1 MSEESSNNMTTSNI
15 RIRPM
20 IPTDAPYICQIWC
33 NGLDQTTESCQWNIS
48 KYLVSHMMNK
58 LKEHANVGPDGSNLV
73 KHWMDKSDRVMLV
86 AECTQDDNDGDAT
99 STTSTTK
106 PQQIVVGCC
115 GVKIGTS
122 ESEVG
127 PESDI
132 GSVWRVSVDKS
143 ARSKGIGKALMTK
156 AEQWISEKSCTKMQ
170 LVTGNRIAA
179 NFYKS
184 IGYQK
189 INRILDALDMP
200 GWFEKTIS

>member
-1 MSEESSNNMTTSNI
+1 
-15 RIRPM
+15 
-20 IPTDAPYICQIWC
+20 
-33 NGLDQTTESCQWNIS
+33 
-48 KYLVSHMMNK
+48 MMNK
-58 LKEHANVGPDGSNLV
+58 LKEHATSNEGDVGPAGSNLV

>member
-1 MSEESSNNMTTSNI
+1 
-15 RIRPM
+15 M
-20 IPTDAPYICQIWC
+20 ISTDASHICQIWC
-33 NGLDQTTESCQWNIS
+33 DGLDQTTEACQWNIS
-48 KYLVSHMMNK
+48 KYLVGHMMDK
-58 LKEHANVGPDGSNLV
+58 LREHATSNEGDVGPNGLNLV

-86 AECTQDDNDGDAT
+86 AECTDDVNDGDTT
-99 STTSTTK
+99 STISTTK

-127 PESDI
+127 PESDV

-143 ARSKGIGKALMTK
+143 ARSKGVGKALMNK
-156 AEQWISEKSCTKMQ
+156 AESWISEKRCTKMQ

-189 INRILDALDMP
+189 INWILDALDMP
-200 GWFEKTIS
+200 GWFEKTIRS